1 MNNTSDVWLNIEEV
15 CSLTNSKKETIR
27 RKCKSGE
34 YKCKFELAGRNK
46 NYQILLSSMP
56 LKYIEKYKSYLT
68 PTSQNEVEQSL
79 EAYSNAPKWMKAK
92 AEKYLELFRLTEGMT
107 YQEKID
113 FLADWSQKYYHKK
126 ACYSSLTIA
135 LKKYSCGG
143 ITALLSHYGNHRKGF
158 SKVDNECFEYFKSI
172 YLREGAP
179 SVETAWSITLG
190 FAKRQGFDCVSN
202 FPTSKTFIRRLRNE
216 VPEQAIFIA
225 RYGESAWNKKYA
237 NYVPRDYSNLNA
249 GTCWVSDHAQIDVAV
264 DLFPLGYSIQR
275 CKNFKMVRLV
285 FTRRFS
291 KL

>member
-34 YKCKFELAGRNK
+34 YKCRFELAGRNK

-107 YQEKID
+107 YQEKLD
-113 FLADWSQKYYHKK
+113 FLADWSQKYPHKK

-202 FPTSKTFIRRLRNE
+202 FPTSKRNE
-216 VPEQAIFIA
+216 FKAIRIC
-225 RYGESAWNKKYA
+225 KKTL
-237 NYVPRDYSNLNA
+237 PKQWCS
-249 GTCWVSDHAQIDVAV
+249 S
-264 DLFPLGYSIQR
+264 
-275 CKNFKMVRLV
+275 
-285 FTRRFS
+285 
-291 KL
+291 

>member
-34 YKCKFELAGRNK
+34 YKSRFELAGRNK

-113 FLADWSQKYYHKK
+113 FLADWSQKYPHKK

-143 ITALLSHYGNHRKGF
+143 ITALYMVQPYLLMLSYHH
-158 SKVDNECFEYFKSI
+158 EQESI
-172 YLREGAP
+172 YLNYLLY
-179 SVETAWSITLG
+179 TIWH
-190 FAKRQGFDCVSN
+190 
-202 FPTSKTFIRRLRNE
+202 
-216 VPEQAIFIA
+216 IF
-225 RYGESAWNKKYA
+225 
-237 NYVPRDYSNLNA
+237 
-249 GTCWVSDHAQIDVAV
+249 
-264 DLFPLGYSIQR
+264 
-275 CKNFKMVRLV
+275 
-285 FTRRFS
+285 
-291 KL
+291 

>member
-34 YKCKFELAGRNK
+34 YKSRFELAGRNK

-56 LKYIEKYKSYLT
+56 LKYVEKYKSYLT

-107 YQEKID
+107 YQEKLD
-113 FLADWSQKYYHKK
+113 FLADWSQKYPHKK

-179 SVETAWSITLG
+179 YPQQIICCHTY
-190 FAKRQGFDCVSN
+190 K
-202 FPTSKTFIRRLRNE
+202 
-216 VPEQAIFIA
+216 
-225 RYGESAWNKKYA
+225 NKLPYH
-237 NYVPRDYSNLNA
+237 RMFS
-249 GTCWVSDHAQIDVAV
+249 
-264 DLFPLGYSIQR
+264 F
-275 CKNFKMVRLV
+275 LV
-285 FTRRFS
+285 I
-291 KL
+291 

>member
-34 YKCKFELAGRNK
+34 YKCRFELAGRNK

-107 YQEKID
+107 YQEKLD
-113 FLADWSQKYYHKK
+113 FLADWSQKYPHKK

-135 LKKYSCGG
+135 LKKYSCLN
-143 ITALLSHYGNHRKGF
+143 IHLFEHQIPKLL
-158 SKVDNECFEYFKSI
+158 D
-172 YLREGAP
+172 
-179 SVETAWSITLG
+179 
-190 FAKRQGFDCVSN
+190 KR
-202 FPTSKTFIRRLRNE
+202 
-216 VPEQAIFIA
+216 
-225 RYGESAWNKKYA
+225 
-237 NYVPRDYSNLNA
+237 
-249 GTCWVSDHAQIDVAV
+249 
-264 DLFPLGYSIQR
+264 
-275 CKNFKMVRLV
+275 
-285 FTRRFS
+285 
-291 KL
+291 